1 MNLYQATNHQLYQIA
16 MDNNNRLKDRYAA
29 AKELQ
34 ERRKRKCPSV
44 SIQVAQ

>member
-16 MDNNNRLKDRYAA
+16 MDDKNRLKDRYVA

-34 ERRKRKCPSV
+34 ERRKRKWTNV

>member
-34 ERRKRKCPSV
+34 ERRKRK
-44 SIQVAQ
+44 

>member
-1 MNLYQATNHQLYQIA
+1 MNLYRATNNQLYQIA

-34 ERRKRKCPSV
+34 ERRKRK
-44 SIQVAQ
+44 

>member
-1 MNLYQATNHQLYQIA
+1 MNLFQATNNQLYQIA

-34 ERRKRKCPSV
+34 ERRKLKCPNV
-44 SIQVAQ
+44 SIQVVQ